1 MALSRLG
8 LMARSHWKK
17 QRPKMVAHLEA
28 KGLLDRALEE
38 TQERAKDALADLV
51 TQRGI
56 PHDQAWEMVTSKL
69 IFLPSEEEM
78 KTLPVDL
85 MSYSQMDDINPSPQS
100 TIIVSDDDQGIR
112 QTLAEFLSMSGYF
125 TYEAPSAEA
134 ALDLLEQHQVDLI
147 TTDISKPVMDG
158 FEFTRIVKAKHG
170 IPVIIATGC
179 REIIKEVEAKDAG
192 ADILMFKPIKF
203 KGVLSNI
210 RSLLGL
216 K

>member
-8 LMARSHWKK
+8 LVAKSHWKK
-17 QRPKMVAHLEA
+17 HRPKMVAHLEA
-28 KGLLDRALEE
+28 GGLLDRALEE
-38 TQERAKDALADLV
+38 TQERAKDALTDLV

-112 QTLAEFLSMSGYF
+112 ETMAELLMTVGCE
-125 TYEAPSAEA
+125 TYEAHSAED
-134 ALDLLEQHQVDLI
+134 ALELLEQHRVDLI
-147 TTDISKPVMDG
+147 ITDISKPDIDG
-158 FEFTRIVKAKHG
+158 FEFTRIVKARYG

-179 REIIKEVEAKDAG
+179 KELITEGEAKDAG
-192 ADILMFKPIKF
+192 ADIIMYKPIQF
-203 KGVLSNI
+203 SEVLLNVKT
-210 RSLLGL
+210 LLGQ
-216 K
+216 